1 MSFGPD
7 FADATRHLIAQVDH
21 VLKGAKAGTKA
32 RVEGRTAPDDPRA
45 AIAGKTVTL
54 AVEVPRF
61 SSPRMPGTMTVEPLF
76 VMTAE
81 WVSEVAG
88 SASALST
95 VRSRDRAGTIV
106 GGATVR
112 LGREQAEP

>member
-1 MSFGPD
+1 
-7 FADATRHLIAQVDH
+7 
-21 VLKGAKAGTKA
+21 
-32 RVEGRTAPDDPRA
+32 
-45 AIAGKTVTL
+45 
-54 AVEVPRF
+54 
-61 SSPRMPGTMTVEPLF
+61 MPGTMTVEPLF